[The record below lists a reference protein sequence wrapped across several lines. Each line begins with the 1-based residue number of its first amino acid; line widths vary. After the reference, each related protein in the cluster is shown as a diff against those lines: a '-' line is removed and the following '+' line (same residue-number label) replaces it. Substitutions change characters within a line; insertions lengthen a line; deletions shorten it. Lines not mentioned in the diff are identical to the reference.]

1 MVLQDEANQNTEKE
15 QLANERS
22 IRDFEKLT
30 HILGNPKTMCR
41 AACMHRKDLSSAYPL
56 ISSLPWGSAQ
66 AENKG

>member
-30 HILGNPKTMCR
+30 HILGNPEDNVQSCLHAQKR
-41 AACMHRKDLSSAYPL
+41 PKKF
-56 ISSLPWGSAQ
+56 LPSHL
-66 AENKG
+66 